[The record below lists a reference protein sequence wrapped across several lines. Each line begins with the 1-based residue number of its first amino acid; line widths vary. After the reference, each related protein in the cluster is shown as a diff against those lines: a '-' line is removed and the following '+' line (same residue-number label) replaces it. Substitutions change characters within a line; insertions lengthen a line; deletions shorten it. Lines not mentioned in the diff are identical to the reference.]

1 MTTDENGQEIKTDV
15 DVFTDASAISMDD
28 GDLKTGVKKMI
39 DDRIGQAE
47 FAKREEVEEIAKKLG
62 GGNVRFVDELPEKG
76 EEGVLYLINKTVQN
90 ASGGPSDCIK
100 MYIFDNE
107 KRVFRN
113 LSSFAD
119 AVEMDEAILQVLT
132 GWVSRD
138 TLERI
143 HQIARECVEEFYKEN
158 HTQTFKILS
167 KAEYEALDLSK
178 KGDANNIFFIKE

>member
-1 MTTDENGQEIKTDV
+1 MSRGADGLEIKTDV
-15 DVFTDASAISMDD
+15 DVLTDASAISMDD

-39 DDRIGQAE
+39 DDRIGKAE
-47 FAKREEVEEIAKKLG
+47 FAKTKDIEEMLKNFDG
-62 GGNVRFVDELPEKG
+62 GKVRFVDKLPEKG
-76 EEGVLYLINKTVQN
+76 EEGVLYLINKTIQN
-90 ASGGPSDCIK
+90 AIGSSSECIK

-107 KRVFRN
+107 NREFRN

-119 AVEMDEAILQVLT
+119 IVEMDEAILQVLT
-132 GWVSRD
+132 GRVSRD